1 MIEANGLS
9 IPPRPCE
16 VPCPIVMSNNRYGCG
31 LHFFKKYT
39 AAIAF
44 VRNEHGEFTLKN
56 QHQNKQFHANLTF
69 DRWIKKESK
78 SIFSSRTGI
87 SHNSRY
93 IVCNSNHK
101 SRPGRTHIYHKL
113 MNNFQITPSPN
124 LRTARKQ
131 KIRYERSCRRILSQE
146 VIKPGAISST
156 STKLAAA
163 KKGRFLFLPS
173 QKFTTPLKHLRY
185 KKTVDIPKQK
195 DYNFTIPHYFSTNTN
210 VTSRPM
216 ATKNI
221 SIATATTSALVS
233 NDELVYTVTPYNPV
247 PDMFIPIKYRD
258 IIPPDSIYDNFGS
271 FIVPGSREWFTY
283 MYQLDL
289 DTHDERLRKADD
301 AKFAARI
308 DELNAASE
316 ASKLSYQQYLE
327 ERSKEI
333 TDLIIQEDI
342 RIQNLARYHGTNPK
356 HVKYRQR
363 QASDYTRWNN
373 TYHNSMIN
381 PQRITSSNKKKSKKK
396 KLLQSEMDSFLINY
410 PNVSLSF
417 SLKCDTTRSRFDYK
431 DNILPTEPYTSDDTK
446 EIETRPSKRDDHNF
460 DNNSRSH
467 GTSKRSRL
475 NTSLALD
482 SEQAGSSK

>member
-1 MIEANGLS
+1 
-9 IPPRPCE
+9 
-16 VPCPIVMSNNRYGCG
+16 
-31 LHFFKKYT
+31 
-39 AAIAF
+39 
-44 VRNEHGEFTLKN
+44 
-56 QHQNKQFHANLTF
+56 
-69 DRWIKKESK
+69 
-78 SIFSSRTGI
+78 
-87 SHNSRY
+87 
-93 IVCNSNHK
+93 
-101 SRPGRTHIYHKL
+101 

-233 NDELVYTVTPYNPV
+233 NDKLVYTVTPYNPV